1 MNSLPSSVEREN
13 LGQILLEN
21 LQEITDK
28 LDKIVTDSDRIILD
42 NLLQETKILLDRVK
56 YNSKTYQ
63 ARADIFGQINQ
74 LWLQVC
80 KQYRDEDS
88 ALELIRY
95 IDQFTNPIT
104 AYNQLFSGLAQINE
118 GRTGEEKADLIRLV
132 EGSLILSET
141 IDVFIDMFADSELE
155 QINKFAQ
162 NALSFSNRTISEY
175 FQDTDKSRLVTRLR
189 AYSSLIIFRI
199 KERFNP
205 KNVSLETSSH
215 SLTYNF
221 NDLDPWT
228 RNLVGVKA
236 DLIRRVE
243 GSLILS
249 EKIDVFIDMFAD
261 SELEQINKFAQNAL
275 SFSNRTISEYFQD
288 TDKSS
293 LVTQLRAYY
302 SLIIFRIKE
311 RFNPKNVSSETT
323 SHSLTYNFNDLDPWT
338 RNLVGVKAD
347 LIRRVEGSLILSE
360 KIDVFIDMFADS
372 ELEQIN
378 KFAQNALSFSNRTIS
393 EYFQDTDKSSLVT
406 QLRAYYSLIIF
417 RIKER
422 FNPKNVSS
430 ETTSHSL
437 TDDLSD
443 LDSWT
448 RNLVG
453 VVDLGS
459 EDPKESY
466 IDYLVEKYR

>member
-21 LQEITDK
+21 LQDITDK
-28 LDKIVTDSDRIILD
+28 LAQIVTDSDQIILD

-104 AYNQLFSGLAQINE
+104 AYNQLFSGLAQI
-118 GRTGEEKADLIRLV
+118 K
-132 EGSLILSET
+132 
-141 IDVFIDMFADSELE
+141 DVFIDMFADSELE

-228 RNLVGVKA
+228 RNLVGVK
-236 DLIRRVE
+236 RCV
-243 GSLILS
+243 
-249 EKIDVFIDMFAD
+249 
-261 SELEQINKFAQNAL
+261 
-275 SFSNRTISEYFQD
+275 Y
-288 TDKSS
+288 
-293 LVTQLRAYY
+293 
-302 SLIIFRIKE
+302 
-311 RFNPKNVSSETT
+311 
-323 SHSLTYNFNDLDPWT
+323 
-338 RNLVGVKAD
+338 
-347 LIRRVEGSLILSE
+347 
-360 KIDVFIDMFADS
+360 
-372 ELEQIN
+372 
-378 KFAQNALSFSNRTIS
+378 
-393 EYFQDTDKSSLVT
+393 
-406 QLRAYYSLIIF
+406 
-417 RIKER
+417 
-422 FNPKNVSS
+422 
-430 ETTSHSL
+430 
-437 TDDLSD
+437 
-443 LDSWT
+443 
-448 RNLVG
+448 
-453 VVDLGS
+453 
-459 EDPKESY
+459 
-466 IDYLVEKYR
+466 

>member
-56 YNSKTYQ
+56 DNSKTYQ
-63 ARADIFGQINQ
+63 ARADIFGRINQ
-74 LWLQVC
+74 LWFQVW

-95 IDQFTNPIT
+95 IDQFTNQIT
-104 AYNQLFSGLAQINE
+104 AYNQLFSGLAKINE
-118 GRTGEEKADLIRLV
+118 GRTGEEKADLIRVV

-155 QINKFAQ
+155 QIKKFAQ
-162 NALSFSNRTISEY
+162 NALSFSNRTI
-175 FQDTDKSRLVTRLR
+175 T
-189 AYSSLIIFRI
+189 
-199 KERFNP
+199 
-205 KNVSLETSSH
+205 
-215 SLTYNF
+215 
-221 NDLDPWT
+221 
-228 RNLVGVKA
+228 
-236 DLIRRVE
+236 
-243 GSLILS
+243 
-249 EKIDVFIDMFAD
+249 
-261 SELEQINKFAQNAL
+261 
-275 SFSNRTISEYFQD
+275 EYFQD

-302 SLIIFRIKE
+302 SLIIFRI
-311 RFNPKNVSSETT
+311 
-323 SHSLTYNFNDLDPWT
+323 
-338 RNLVGVKAD
+338 
-347 LIRRVEGSLILSE
+347 
-360 KIDVFIDMFADS
+360 
-372 ELEQIN
+372 Q
-378 KFAQNALSFSNRTIS
+378 
-393 EYFQDTDKSSLVT
+393 
-406 QLRAYYSLIIF
+406 
-417 RIKER
+417 ER

-437 TDDLSD
+437 TDNFNDLDASRQNLTGLVDLETEKSSSENWLDNLSGSISDQEAFQKALEYGRVFRQNVSSETTSHSLTDDLSD
-443 LDSWT
+443 LDPWT
-448 RNLVG
+448 RDLVG

>member
-28 LDKIVTDSDRIILD
+28 LAQIVTDFDQIILD

-56 YNSKTYQ
+56 DNSKTYQ
-63 ARADIFGQINQ
+63 ARADIFGRINQ
-74 LWLQVC
+74 LWFQVW

-95 IDQFTNPIT
+95 IDQFTNQIT
-104 AYNQLFSGLAQINE
+104 AYNQLFSGLAKINE
-118 GRTGEEKADLIRLV
+118 GRTGEEKADLIRVV

-155 QINKFAQ
+155 QIKKFAQ
-162 NALSFSNRTISEY
+162 NALSFSNRTI
-175 FQDTDKSRLVTRLR
+175 T
-189 AYSSLIIFRI
+189 
-199 KERFNP
+199 
-205 KNVSLETSSH
+205 
-215 SLTYNF
+215 
-221 NDLDPWT
+221 
-228 RNLVGVKA
+228 
-236 DLIRRVE
+236 
-243 GSLILS
+243 
-249 EKIDVFIDMFAD
+249 
-261 SELEQINKFAQNAL
+261 
-275 SFSNRTISEYFQD
+275 EYFQD

-302 SLIIFRIKE
+302 SLIIFRI
-311 RFNPKNVSSETT
+311 
-323 SHSLTYNFNDLDPWT
+323 
-338 RNLVGVKAD
+338 
-347 LIRRVEGSLILSE
+347 
-360 KIDVFIDMFADS
+360 
-372 ELEQIN
+372 Q
-378 KFAQNALSFSNRTIS
+378 
-393 EYFQDTDKSSLVT
+393 
-406 QLRAYYSLIIF
+406 
-417 RIKER
+417 ER

-437 TDDLSD
+437 TDNFNDLDASRQNLTGLVDLETEKSSSENWLDNLSGSISDQEAFQKALEYGRVFRQNVSSETTSHSLTDDLSD
-443 LDSWT
+443 LDPWT
-448 RNLVG
+448 RDLVG